1 MEKVEEI
8 LTRAHQR
15 AADLQLPY
23 AGALLPGEAY
33 ALARQVPGAQIVD
46 VRTQAEWDFVGR
58 IPGAVLLQWNTYPGG
73 APNSGFVRELEEI
86 IGRTQ
91 APVMFICRSGHRSHH
106 AAAAAAAAGFPQCFN
121 VLEGFEGERNAR
133 GQRSSV
139 SGWRFAGL
147 PWEQS

>member
-1 MEKVEEI
+1 MDKVEEI
-8 LTRAHQR
+8 LNRARQR
-15 AADLQLPY
+15 ATDLNLPY
-23 AGALLPGEAY
+23 AGALLPKEAY
-33 ALARQVPGAQIVD
+33 ALARQVPGARIVD

-58 IPGAVLLQWNTYPGG
+58 IPGAVLIQWSTYPGG
-73 APNSGFVRELEEI
+73 ARNSGFVQQLAET

-91 APVMFICRSGHRSHH
+91 APLMFICRSGHRSHH
-106 AAAAAAAAGFPQCFN
+106 AAAAAAAAGFPQCYN

-139 SGWRFAGL
+139 GGWRLAGL